1 MLTIKESDLDVNNK
15 INKSLKYDNSN
26 HSNLSNS
33 DEMIKDEILALS
45 EIYSGNVEKINNR
58 EIKIIIKPYSI
69 NFNSNYPKCY
79 IELLIKYSDN
89 YPKTI
94 PKITIINTYNFE
106 KKELEE
112 IKNKIDNILKEYT
125 EKNEVMIHEV
135 CQIIQKEVDLRASK
149 FEPNLNISI
158 ISENNNSDDKNK
170 SEEKQN
176 INPKKN
182 ALENVIGAIL
192 ENNVKDNNSDLQN
205 QKDSYSDSNNS
216 NNNFNEDDF
225 ELDINSDNNDSIKFS
240 DNGNERISNISNTN
254 ISINN
259 QINTSYSFPSRF
271 HNEFIIECK
280 LGQGGGGSVFKVK
293 NIADK
298 MYYAI
303 KRIKLILPKNKNIKE
318 VLSKVQGEE
327 FVLARLQNRF
337 IVRYYQSWIEDYQ
350 PGDYI
355 DEENEDDEYEYFE
368 EDEHFQND
376 NKNNNN
382 KNNNN
387 NNMKNNKF
395 RKLSFEKKTSSE
407 FDMSKTNNSF
417 SIPNIV
423 FESINNNSNKNK
435 NKIKGNGIWDDDD
448 DEEEEE
454 EEKEKEIENDINI
467 HKRRESKEEKLS
479 RIKTIYIQMEYCE
492 GKTLREAIDNKILS
506 IEQKWKLITQI
517 LEGVRFIHSK
527 GLIHRDLK
535 PGNIFLDN
543 NYNAKIGDFG
553 LAKIT
558 KSKNQFEQNQIQKE
572 LINIGNNDLMTYAI
586 GTKYYC
592 SPEQEKITKYTNKS
606 DIFSLGIIIFEMFY
620 DFNSLMERDI
630 VLRGIKDEQKYPND
644 FEDLCFNLKVP
655 NVYKIVK
662 MCTNHDPKERP
673 SAEKLLNSKL
683 IPYILDEK
691 SVLHNFYNII
701 EDNPNFSSKFLEI
714 LIEKNLKNI
723 YSNTYENKNIFF
735 QKFEDSQ
742 YNQILHKKKVIS
754 PIYYY
759 NIIENIEYK
768 IKSIFHENNVCYK
781 RLNEI
786 EIFDYYN
793 KFNFYDNGKLIKI
806 DLNNEHNSI
815 DYLINELMLTKSG
828 EIMFCSQNI
837 YRNLNR
843 FINKFIDANLLKDLL
858 PIKYY
863 SDSLNSISYQTENNE
878 MIIQYNDIYFFSLW
892 GNIIEK
898 NNILVDFDEKYVI
911 DCFKI
916 IFQIIKDI
924 ELNSKSIII
933 RINSSYIFDKI
944 FQRFLGHKENIK
956 QIQLKTL
963 LEISKRFNTREGEI
977 SLEKLKELI
986 TNKKIDI
993 PISRENLNE
1002 LLSYMNINGDLN
1014 SIKKRFE
1021 KKEFSKEIK
1030 YLSKFL
1036 ENSPFW
1042 LGKMDERKGNYFKN
1056 IKIDFSLIP
1065 NNLVYYSDFY
1075 FQVCFTNHK
1084 YTKLPFIEGGRIDNY
1099 FTNSNYGKDL
1109 RGFSFQIFLENLF
1122 LINQSKYKRFVDYTQ
1137 FFYDV
1142 LIITNTDYSGYNNV
1156 MADLYEYLLKNDL
1169 KCEIIFKKQNEINF
1183 DTFFKVYKMKY
1194 IVVLIYE
1201 KNIEQGK
1208 FKFKIESFEL
1218 KNNKFFIEKSE
1229 VLNFICPKKNE
1240 KK

>member
-1 MLTIKESDLDVNNK
+1 MLKINGSDLDSNDNFNN
-15 INKSLKYDNSN
+15 SLKYDISN
-26 HSNLSNS
+26 HSNLLNS
-33 DEMIKDEILALS
+33 EEMIKDEISALS
-45 EIYSGNVEKINNR
+45 EIYSGNVEIINNK
-58 EIKIIIKPYSI
+58 EIKIIIKPNS
-69 NFNSNYPKCY
+69 FNYHNNNYPKCY
-79 IELLIKYSDN
+79 IELLIKYDKN

-94 PKITIINTYNFE
+94 PKITFVNTYNFQY
-106 KKELEE
+106 KELEE
-112 IKNKIDNILKEYT
+112 IKKEIDIILKEYS
-125 EKNEVMIHEV
+125 ENNEVMIHEV
-135 CQIIQKEVDLRASK
+135 CQIVQKEVDLRASK

-158 ISENNNSDDKNK
+158 ISENNNSDDK

-176 INPKKN
+176 ITTKKS
-182 ALENVIGAIL
+182 ALENEIGAIL
-192 ENNVKDNNSDLQN
+192 ENNVKDNNLN
-205 QKDSYSDSNNS
+205 LENKKDSNSNSNNS
-216 NNNFNEDDF
+216 KNDFNEDDL

-240 DNGNERISNISNTN
+240 DIGNERISNLSNIN
-254 ISINN
+254 NSINN

-298 MYYAI
+298 MFYAI

-327 FVLARLQNRF
+327 FVLARLQNPY

-355 DEENEDDEYEYFE
+355 DDEENDDDEYEYYE

-376 NKNNNN
+376 NNNINNN
-382 KNNNN
+382 KNDNFNNDN
-387 NNMKNNKF
+387 NDIKNKF
-395 RKLSFEKKTSSE
+395 RKLSFEKKTTSE
-407 FDMSKTNNSF
+407 FEMTKNNNSF
-417 SIPNIV
+417 SSANII
-423 FESINNNSNKNK
+423 FESSNNNNTNKN
-435 NKIKGNGIWDDDD
+435 KGNGIWDDDD
-448 DEEEEE
+448 EEEEE
-454 EEKEKEIENDINI
+454 GKEKEKENEIENEINI

-492 GKTLREAIDNKILS
+492 GKTLREAIDNRTLK

-517 LEGVRFIHSK
+517 LEGVKFIHSK

-543 NYNAKIGDFG
+543 DYNAKIGDFG

-558 KSKNQFEQNQIQKE
+558 KSKNQLEQNQIIQKE
-572 LINIGNNDLMTYAI
+572 LINIGNSDLMTYAI
-586 GTKYYC
+586 GPKYYC

-630 VLRGIKDEQKYPND
+630 VLRGIKDEQKFPKD
-644 FEDLCFNLKVP
+644 FEELCNNLKVS
-655 NVYKIVK
+655 NIYKIVK

-683 IPYILDEK
+683 IPNNLDEK
-691 SVLHNFYNII
+691 SVLHNFYKII
-701 EDNPNFSSKFLEI
+701 EDNPNCSTKFLEI
-714 LIEKNLKNI
+714 LIEKNFKNM
-723 YSNTYENKNIFF
+723 YSQNYEHNNVFF
-735 QKFEDSQ
+735 QKFEDNQ
-742 YNQILHKKKVIS
+742 YNQILHKKKFIS

-759 NIIENIEYK
+759 KIFENLIFK
-768 IKSIFHENNVCYK
+768 IKSTFHENNVCYK
-781 RLNEI
+781 RLSEV
-786 EIFDYYN
+786 EIFDYHNIFY
-793 KFNFYDNGKLIKI
+793 FYDKGELIKI
-806 DLNNEHNSI
+806 DLNNENNLI
-815 DYLINELMLTKSG
+815 DYPLNDLMLTKCG
-828 EIMFCSQNI
+828 EIIFTSQNI

-843 FINKFIDANLLKDLL
+843 FINKFIDDNLLKDLL
-858 PIKYY
+858 PIKFY
-863 SDSLNSISYQTENNE
+863 SDSLNSKYSQTENDD
-878 MIIQYNDIYFFSLW
+878 IITQYNDIYFFSLW
-892 GNIIEK
+892 GDITQK

-916 IFQIIKDI
+916 IFQIIKNI

-944 FQRFLGHKENIK
+944 FQRLLGNKDNIK

-963 LEISKRFNTREGEI
+963 FEISKIFNTREGEI
-977 SLEKLKELI
+977 SFKQLKEAI

-993 PISRENLNE
+993 PISTENLNE

-1021 KKEFSKEIK
+1021 KKDFSKEIK
-1030 YLSKFL
+1030 YLSNYL
-1036 ENSPFW
+1036 NNSPFW
-1042 LGKMDERKGNYFKN
+1042 LGIDERKGNYFKN

-1075 FQVCFTNHK
+1075 FQVCYIGHK
-1084 YTKLPFIEGGRIDNY
+1084 NKKLPFIEGGRIDNY

-1109 RGFSFQIFLENLF
+1109 RGFSFQLFLDNIFL
-1122 LINQSKYKRFVDYTQ
+1122 ITQSKFKRFVDNTL
-1137 FFYDV
+1137 FFCDV
-1142 LIITNTDYSGYNNV
+1142 LIVNNANNDNSNNI
-1156 MADLYEYLLKNDL
+1156 MGDLYEYLSKNEL
-1169 KCEIIFKKQNEINF
+1169 KCEIIFKKQNQIDF
-1183 DTFFKVYKMKY
+1183 DSFFKVYKMKY
-1194 IVVLIYE
+1194 FIVLIYE
-1201 KNIEQGK
+1201 NGK
-1208 FKFKIESFEL
+1208 YSYKIESFEL
-1218 KNNKFFIEKSE
+1218 KNSNNIFIEKSE
-1229 VLNFICPKKNE
+1229 VLSFINPKKNE